1 MRESD
6 WSSDVCSSDLT
17 SVAKIVKDK
26 RKKLGLTQEE
36 FAARLGVERYNLSKW
51 ETGISR
57 PKADVLLKIIE
68 LRKK

>member
-1 MRESD
+1 MTFLAFYVHNPRME
-6 WSSDVCSSDLT
+6 T
-17 SVAKIVKDK
+17 AVAKIVKDK
-26 RKKLGLTQEE
+26 RNKLGLTQEE
-36 FAARLGVERYNLSKW
+36 FAALLGVERYNLSKW